1 MCYNTGRLND
11 GTENKGGETMDRAEV
26 QRVSWE
32 MAWEHR
38 QGWHDGA
45 EDLPECSMCA
55 ACEEVLAKRE
65 NEKVAR
71 AS

>member
-1 MCYNTGRLND
+1 
-11 GTENKGGETMDRAEV
+11 MDRAEV